1 MVSLEPANLSFKMQA
16 YLALK
21 GSIMEM
27 DIYGQRGEIR
37 IDDREVCQMLGIS
50 RTPVRE
56 ALILLEHE
64 GFVRTVPRHGVVVA
78 RKSRT
83 QIADMVLVWSAL
95 EGMAARLAA
104 TLASE
109 PDLAQLAG
117 RFPPGL
123 PQTPDSTADLHQSLV
138 QLSRC
143 ALIGN
148 LTRNLNRVQF
158 ETHGSVCPIVTL
170 IKGRN
175 YDFQTG
181 RGLAPH
187 MRAIHRLELA
197 DETQAAEAAAMRNAV
212 ISALTARDGGLA
224 ESLIIKHYFGLNQ
237 HIQRTCAFLD

>member
-1 MVSLEPANLSFKMQA
+1 MVSLQATKETPGVLSFKMQA

-83 QIADMVLVWSAL
+83 QIADMILVWAAL

-104 TLASE
+104 VQADEADLTRLAE
-109 PDLAQLAG
+109 
-117 RFPPGL
+117 RFPPG
-123 PQTPDSTADLHQSLV
+123 PAQTPDRAADLHQSLV
-138 QLSRC
+138 QLSNC
-143 ALIGN
+143 ALIGD
-148 LTRNLNRVQF
+148 LTRN
-158 ETHGSVCPIVTL
+158 
-170 IKGRN
+170 
-175 YDFQTG
+175 
-181 RGLAPH
+181 LAPH
-187 MRAIHRLELA
+187 MRAIHRLEQA
-197 DETQAAEAAAMRNAV
+197 DETQAAQATAMRNAL
-212 ISALTARDGGLA
+212 IAALTARNGETA
-224 ESLIIKHYFGLNQ
+224 ERLILRHHFDLNQ

>member
-1 MVSLEPANLSFKMQA
+1 MVSLDPAPLSFKMQA
-16 YLALK
+16 YRALK

-83 QIADMVLVWSAL
+83 QIADMILVWAAL

-104 TLASE
+104 VQADEADLTRLAE
-109 PDLAQLAG
+109 
-117 RFPPGL
+117 RFPPG
-123 PQTPDSTADLHQSLV
+123 PAQTPDRAADLHQSLV
-138 QLSRC
+138 QLSNC
-143 ALIGN
+143 ALIGD
-148 LTRNLNRVQF
+148 LTRN
-158 ETHGSVCPIVTL
+158 
-170 IKGRN
+170 
-175 YDFQTG
+175 
-181 RGLAPH
+181 LAPH
-187 MRAIHRLELA
+187 MRAIHRLEQA
-197 DETQAAEAAAMRNAV
+197 DETQAAQATAMRNAL
-212 ISALTARDGGLA
+212 IAALTARNGETA
-224 ESLIIKHYFGLNQ
+224 ERLILRHHFDLNQ

>member
-1 MVSLEPANLSFKMQA
+1 MVSLQGAEETPGTAVSFKMQA

-83 QIADMVLVWSAL
+83 QIADMILVWAAL

-104 TLASE
+104 AQADE
-109 PDLAQLAG
+109 ADLIQLAE
-117 RFPPGL
+117 RFPPG
-123 PQTPDSTADLHQSLV
+123 PDQTPDRTADLHQSLV
-138 QLSRC
+138 QLSNC

-148 LTRNLNRVQF
+148 LTRNLA
-158 ETHGSVCPIVTL
+158 L
-170 IKGRN
+170 
-175 YDFQTG
+175 
-181 RGLAPH
+181 H
-187 MRAIHRLELA
+187 MRAIHRLERA
-197 DETQAAEAAAMRNAV
+197 DEAKAAQATAMRD
-212 ISALTARDGGLA
+212 ALIAALIARDGERA
-224 ESLIIKHYFGLNQ
+224 ERLILEHHFDLNR
-237 HIQRTCAFLD
+237 HIQRTCDFLD

>member
-83 QIADMVLVWSAL
+83 QIADMILVWAAL

-104 TLASE
+104 TLAE
-109 PDLAQLAG
+109 
-117 RFPPGL
+117 RNRPG
-123 PQTPDSTADLHQSLV
+123 P
-138 QLSRC
+138 
-143 ALIGN
+143 
-148 LTRNLNRVQF
+148 
-158 ETHGSVCPIVTL
+158 
-170 IKGRN
+170 
-175 YDFQTG
+175 TG
-181 RGLAPH
+181 RALPARTPRRPRTAPP
-187 MRAIHRLELA
+187 
-197 DETQAAEAAAMRNAV
+197 TCTSPSSSFPAAR
-212 ISALTARDGGLA
+212 
-224 ESLIIKHYFGLNQ
+224 
-237 HIQRTCAFLD
+237 

>member
-104 TLASE
+104 TLAGE
-109 PDLAQLAG
+109 PDLTQLAE

-123 PQTPDSTADLHQSLV
+123 PQTPRTA
-138 QLSRC
+138 
-143 ALIGN
+143 
-148 LTRNLNRVQF
+148 
-158 ETHGSVCPIVTL
+158 P
-170 IKGRN
+170 
-175 YDFQTG
+175 
-181 RGLAPH
+181 
-187 MRAIHRLELA
+187 
-197 DETQAAEAAAMRNAV
+197 
-212 ISALTARDGGLA
+212 
-224 ESLIIKHYFGLNQ
+224 
-237 HIQRTCAFLD
+237 RTC

>member
-1 MVSLEPANLSFKMQA
+1 MVSLQATKEIPGALSFKMQA

-83 QIADMVLVWSAL
+83 QIADMILVWAAL

-104 TLASE
+104 VQADE
-109 PDLAQLAG
+109 ADLARLAE
-117 RFPPGL
+117 RFPPG
-123 PQTPDSTADLHQSLV
+123 PAQTPDRAADLHQSLV
-138 QLSRC
+138 QLSNC

-148 LTRNLNRVQF
+148 LTRN
-158 ETHGSVCPIVTL
+158 
-170 IKGRN
+170 
-175 YDFQTG
+175 
-181 RGLAPH
+181 LAPH
-187 MRAIHRLELA
+187 MRAIHRLEQA
-197 DETQAAEAAAMRNAV
+197 NETRAAQATAMRNAL
-212 ISALTARDGGLA
+212 IAALTARDGALA
-224 ESLIIKHYFGLNQ
+224 ERLILRHHLDLNQ

>member
-1 MVSLEPANLSFKMQA
+1 MVSLEPAPPEPAQLSFKMQA
-16 YLALK
+16 YRALK

-37 IDDREVCQMLGIS
+37 IDDREVCQLLGIS

-83 QIADMVLVWSAL
+83 QIADMILVWAAM

-104 TLASE
+104 TLAEES
-109 PDLAQLAG
+109 DLAGLVR
-117 RFPPGL
+117 RFPADQP
-123 PQTPDSTADLHQSLV
+123 PTPDSAADLHQSLV
-138 QLSRC
+138 QFSRC

-148 LTRNLNRVQF
+148 LTRNLA
-158 ETHGSVCPIVTL
+158 L
-170 IKGRN
+170 
-175 YDFQTG
+175 
-181 RGLAPH
+181 H
-187 MRAIHRLELA
+187 MRAIHRLEQA
-197 DETQAAEAAAMRNAV
+197 DETQAALAVGMRNGV
-212 ISALTARDGGLA
+212 IAALTAREGAQA
-224 ESLIIKHYFGLNQ
+224 ESLILKHHFGLNQ

>member
-1 MVSLEPANLSFKMQA
+1 MDSLQSAPLSFKMQA

-83 QIADMVLVWSAL
+83 QIADMILVWAAL

-104 TLASE
+104 TLATE
-109 PDLAQLAG
+109 TDLAQLAE
-117 RFPPGL
+117 RFPPGGAGSL
-123 PQTPDSTADLHQSLV
+123 DSAADLHQLLV

-143 ALIGN
+143 ALIGD
-148 LTRNLNRVQF
+148 LTRN
-158 ETHGSVCPIVTL
+158 
-170 IKGRN
+170 
-175 YDFQTG
+175 
-181 RGLAPH
+181 LAPH
-187 MRAIHRLELA
+187 MRAIHRLEQA
-197 DETQAAEAAAMRNAV
+197 DEAQAALAAAMRNAV
-212 ISALTARDGGLA
+212 IAALTARDGGRA
-224 ESLIIKHYFGLNQ
+224 KSLILDHHFDLNQ
-237 HIQRTCAFLD
+237 HIQRTCDFLD

>member
-1 MVSLEPANLSFKMQA
+1 MQA

-109 PDLAQLAG
+109 SDLTQLAG

-123 PQTPDSTADLHQSLV
+123 PQTPDSIADLHQSLV

-148 LTRNLNRVQF
+148 LTRNL
-158 ETHGSVCPIVTL
+158 
-170 IKGRN
+170 
-175 YDFQTG
+175 
-181 RGLAPH
+181 APH
-187 MRAIHRLELA
+187 MRAIYRLELA

-212 ISALTARDGGLA
+212 IAALTARDGGLA

>member
-1 MVSLEPANLSFKMQA
+1 MVSLQGAEETPETAVSFKMQA

-27 DIYGQRGEIR
+27 NIYGQRGEIR

-83 QIADMVLVWSAL
+83 QIADMILVWAAM
-95 EGMAARLAA
+95 EGMAARLTA
-104 TLASE
+104 TLAEES
-109 PDLAQLAG
+109 DLTALAQ
-117 RFPPGL
+117 RFPPDVPL
-123 PQTPDSTADLHQSLV
+123 TPDSAADLHQSLV

-143 ALIGN
+143 TLIGN
-148 LTRNLNRVQF
+148 LTRNLA
-158 ETHGSVCPIVTL
+158 L
-170 IKGRN
+170 
-175 YDFQTG
+175 
-181 RGLAPH
+181 H
-187 MRAIHRLELA
+187 MRAIHRLEQA
-197 DETQAAEAAAMRNAV
+197 DEAQAALAVGMRNGV
-212 ISALTARDGGLA
+212 IAALTAREGAQA
-224 ESLIIKHYFGLNQ
+224 ESLILKHHFGLNQ

>member
-1 MVSLEPANLSFKMQA
+1 MVSLEPAPLSFKMQA
-16 YLALK
+16 YRALK

-37 IDDREVCQMLGIS
+37 IDDREVCQLLGIS

-83 QIADMVLVWSAL
+83 QIADMILVWAAL
-95 EGMAARLAA
+95 EGMAARLTA
-104 TLASE
+104 TLAEES
-109 PDLAQLAG
+109 DLAELVR
-117 RFPPGL
+117 RFPPDL
-123 PQTPDSTADLHQSLV
+123 PPTPDSAADLHQSLV

-148 LTRNLNRVQF
+148 LTRNLA
-158 ETHGSVCPIVTL
+158 L
-170 IKGRN
+170 
-175 YDFQTG
+175 
-181 RGLAPH
+181 H
-187 MRAIHRLELA
+187 MRAIHRLEQA
-197 DETQAAEAAAMRNAV
+197 DEIQAALAVGMRNGV
-212 ISALTARDGGLA
+212 IAALTAREGGEA
-224 ESLIIKHYFGLNQ
+224 ESLILKHHFGLNQ

>member
-1 MVSLEPANLSFKMQA
+1 MVSLEPAPPEPAQLSFKMQA
-16 YLALK
+16 YRALK

-37 IDDREVCQMLGIS
+37 IDDREVCQLLGIS

-83 QIADMVLVWSAL
+83 QIADMILVWAAM

-104 TLASE
+104 TLAEES
-109 PDLAQLAG
+109 DLAGLVR
-117 RFPPGL
+117 RFPADQP
-123 PQTPDSTADLHQSLV
+123 PTPDSAADLHQSLV

-148 LTRNLNRVQF
+148 LTRNLA
-158 ETHGSVCPIVTL
+158 L
-170 IKGRN
+170 
-175 YDFQTG
+175 
-181 RGLAPH
+181 H
-187 MRAIHRLELA
+187 MRAIHRLEQA
-197 DETQAAEAAAMRNAV
+197 DETQAALALEMRNGV
-212 ISALTARDGGLA
+212 IAALTAREGAQA
-224 ESLIIKHYFGLNQ
+224 ESLILKHHFGLNQ

>member
-1 MVSLEPANLSFKMQA
+1 MVSLQGDEETPGAAVSFKMQA

-83 QIADMVLVWSAL
+83 EIADMILVWAAL

-104 TLASE
+104 VKADEADLIRLAE
-109 PDLAQLAG
+109 
-117 RFPPGL
+117 RFPPG
-123 PQTPDSTADLHQSLV
+123 PDQTPDRTADLHQSLHQSLV
-138 QLSRC
+138 QLSNC

-148 LTRNLNRVQF
+148 LTRNLA
-158 ETHGSVCPIVTL
+158 L
-170 IKGRN
+170 
-175 YDFQTG
+175 
-181 RGLAPH
+181 H
-187 MRAIHRLELA
+187 MRAIHRLERV
-197 DETQAAEAAAMRNAV
+197 DEAKAAQATAMRD
-212 ISALTARDGGLA
+212 ALIAALIIRDGEQA
-224 ESLIIKHYFGLNQ
+224 ERLILEHHFDLNR
-237 HIQRTCAFLD
+237 HIQRTCDFLD

>member
-1 MVSLEPANLSFKMQA
+1 MVSLQATKETPGALSFKMQA

-83 QIADMVLVWSAL
+83 QIADMILVWAAL

-104 TLASE
+104 VQADEADLTRLAE
-109 PDLAQLAG
+109 
-117 RFPPGL
+117 RFQPG
-123 PQTPDSTADLHQSLV
+123 PAQTPDRAADLHQSLV
-138 QLSRC
+138 QLSNC

-148 LTRNLNRVQF
+148 LTRN
-158 ETHGSVCPIVTL
+158 
-170 IKGRN
+170 
-175 YDFQTG
+175 
-181 RGLAPH
+181 LAPH
-187 MRAIHRLELA
+187 MRAIHRLE
-197 DETQAAEAAAMRNAV
+197 QANKTRAAQATAMQIAL
-212 ISALTARDGGLA
+212 IAALTARDGETA
-224 ESLIIKHYFGLNQ
+224 ERLILRHHFDLNQ

>member
-1 MVSLEPANLSFKMQA
+1 
-16 YLALK
+16 
-21 GSIMEM
+21 MEM

-83 QIADMVLVWSAL
+83 QIADMILVWAAL

-104 TLASE
+104 SHASE
-109 PDLAQLAG
+109 PDLTQLAE
-117 RFPPGL
+117 RFPPNF
-123 PQTPDSTADLHQSLV
+123 PQTPDSAADLHQSLV

-148 LTRNLNRVQF
+148 LTRNL
-158 ETHGSVCPIVTL
+158 
-170 IKGRN
+170 
-175 YDFQTG
+175 
-181 RGLAPH
+181 APH
-187 MRAIHRLELA
+187 MRAIHRLENT
-197 DETQAAEAAAMRNAV
+197 DETQAAQAVAMRNAV
-212 ISALTARDGGLA
+212 IAALTARDGEQA
-224 ESLIIKHYFGLNQ
+224 ESLILNHHFGLNQ
-237 HIQRTCAFLD
+237 HIQHTCDFLD

>member
-1 MVSLEPANLSFKMQA
+1 MVSLQATKETPGALSFKMQA

-21 GSIMEM
+21 GSILEM

-83 QIADMVLVWSAL
+83 QIADMILVWAAL

-104 TLASE
+104 SHADEADLIRLAE
-109 PDLAQLAG
+109 
-117 RFPPGL
+117 RFPPG
-123 PQTPDSTADLHQSLV
+123 PAQTPDRAADLHQSLV
-138 QLSRC
+138 QLSNC
-143 ALIGN
+143 ALIGD
-148 LTRNLNRVQF
+148 LTRN
-158 ETHGSVCPIVTL
+158 
-170 IKGRN
+170 
-175 YDFQTG
+175 
-181 RGLAPH
+181 LAPH
-187 MRAIHRLELA
+187 MRAIHRLEQA
-197 DETQAAEAAAMRNAV
+197 DETRAAQATAMQNAL
-212 ISALTARDGGLA
+212 IAALTARDGALA
-224 ESLIIKHYFGLNQ
+224 ERLILRHHFDLNQ

>member
-83 QIADMVLVWSAL
+83 QIADMILVWAAL

-104 TLASE
+104 SHASE
-109 PDLAQLAG
+109 PDLTQLAE
-117 RFPPGL
+117 RFPPNF
-123 PQTPDSTADLHQSLV
+123 PQTPDSAADLHQSLV

-148 LTRNLNRVQF
+148 LTRNL
-158 ETHGSVCPIVTL
+158 
-170 IKGRN
+170 
-175 YDFQTG
+175 
-181 RGLAPH
+181 APH
-187 MRAIHRLELA
+187 MRAIHRLENT
-197 DETQAAEAAAMRNAV
+197 DETQAAQAVAMRNAV
-212 ISALTARDGGLA
+212 IAALTARDGEQA
-224 ESLIIKHYFGLNQ
+224 ESLILNHHFGLNQ
-237 HIQRTCAFLD
+237 HIQHTCDFLD